1 MVLPGWGG
9 EVSGL
14 FLFCFFLRGVQG
26 GGAYRGGVFFEQHFG
41 CCLLVYLIWVLYCPM
56 VEDGLVRKRLCRR
69 CQMIV
74 FVVVLISDL
83 EWQSRDRDVVL
94 EELGAKTISQ
104 TTGLTNVW
112 MWGARGALGL
122 ILSPWWVASFR
133 HR

>member
-1 MVLPGWGG
+1 
-9 EVSGL
+9 
-14 FLFCFFLRGVQG
+14 
-26 GGAYRGGVFFEQHFG
+26 
-41 CCLLVYLIWVLYCPM
+41 
-56 VEDGLVRKRLCRR
+56 
-69 CQMIV
+69 MIV

-122 ILSPWWVASFR
+122 ILSPWWVVASFR